1 MKLDRRALIGAAA
14 ALAGGLGLTGLFSRR
29 SGPGGTMGGADLAR
43 GHRLRDGGF
52 PAPSL
57 FDEARIVIAGGGVS
71 GLAAGWTLAEAG
83 FDDFKLLE
91 LEDQVGGNARSGRNS
106 VSAFPLGAH
115 YLPVAN
121 KEARALQHLLRRL
134 DMIIGDQDGVPVY
147 DPYQLCAD
155 LQERL
160 LWQGKW
166 QEGLVPRTGIT
177 AVDKADIEA
186 FFRAMGDFARRTGRD
201 GRPAFAL
208 PLAYSSRDPE
218 LMALDGIGFGAWL
231 DQ

>member
-1 MKLDRRALIGAAA
+1 MRLARGALIGAAA
-14 ALAGGLGLTGLFSRR
+14 ALAGGLGLTGLLSRR

-52 PAPSL
+52 PAPSAH
-57 FDEARIVIAGGGVS
+57 DEAAVVIAGGGVS

-83 FDDFKLLE
+83 FTDFRLLE
-91 LEDQVGGNARSGRNS
+91 LEDRVGGNARSGRNA

-121 KEARALQHLLRRL
+121 KEARGLQHLLRRL
-134 DMIIGDQDGVPVY
+134 GMITGDRDGVPVY

-166 QEGLVPRTGIT
+166 QEGLVPRTGLRASDRAEI
-177 AVDKADIEA
+177 AA
-186 FFRAMGDFARRTGRD
+186 FFKAMAEFSRRQGRD

-208 PLAYSSRDPE
+208 PIAYSSRDPD
-218 LMALDGIGFGAWL
+218 LLALDRIG
-231 DQ
+231 

>member
-1 MKLDRRALIGAAA
+1 MRLDRRALIGAAA
-14 ALAGGLGLTGLFSRR
+14 ALAGGLGLTGLLSRR
-29 SGPGGTMGGADLAR
+29 SAPGGAMGGADLAR

-52 PAPSL
+52 PAPSIH
-57 FDEARIVIAGGGVS
+57 DEAGVVIAGGGVA

-83 FDDFKLLE
+83 YGNFRLLE
-91 LEDQVGGNARSGRNS
+91 LEDRVGGNARSGRNA

-134 DMIIGDQDGVPVY
+134 GMIVGDRDGVPVY

-166 QEGLVPRTGIT
+166 QEGLVPRTGPR
-177 AVDKADIEA
+177 AGDRADPPA
-186 FFRAMGDFARRTGRD
+186 FFAAMGGFFRQTGRD
-201 GRPAFAL
+201 GQTAFPPPIAYHSPGPDPPPPRPA
-208 PLAYSSRDPE
+208 R
-218 LMALDGIGFGAWL
+218 
-231 DQ
+231 